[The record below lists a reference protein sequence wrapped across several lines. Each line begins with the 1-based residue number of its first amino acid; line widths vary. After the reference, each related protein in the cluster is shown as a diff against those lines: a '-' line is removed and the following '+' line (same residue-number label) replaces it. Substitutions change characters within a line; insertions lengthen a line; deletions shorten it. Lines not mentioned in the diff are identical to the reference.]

1 MNTITVELTIRDLEM
16 IQKAFSHASFCY
28 ALEAQELRSKGR
40 TDEAEDKMKQYRELL
55 DYESYMVE
63 DWLSE
68 YEYEYGD
75 E

>member
-28 ALEAQELRSKGR
+28 ALEAQDLSSKGKA
-40 TDEAEDKMKQYRELL
+40 DEADEKMKQYRELL

-63 DWLSE
+63 DWISE
-68 YEYEYGD
+68 YEYEHGD